1 MICDNPKQRK
11 IIHVDADAFYVSV
24 EELDNPSLKG
34 KPVVVGHDGPRGV
47 VSTANYVAR
56 QYGIHSAQPIAVA
69 HRLCSKLIV
78 VEPHFSRYKE
88 MSRRMHDIFHEYTDI
103 IEPLSLDEAYL
114 DVTDNKPGME
124 MAVDIAR
131 EIKQKIREATGLT
144 VSAGVSYCKFLA
156 KVASDFRKPDGLCT
170 VHPQKALEFIDNL
183 KVEQFWGVGE
193 KTAQHMHDMGV
204 YSGRQLRNLTLEQL
218 TTQFGKMGK
227 VFYDFAR
234 GIDDRPVITEWIRK
248 SVGCERTYV
257 NDLTKQDDMLTELD
271 VLADEL
277 EARLTRNS
285 FKGRTL
291 VLKVK
296 FSDFKQIT
304 HSITGNELVESKNQ
318 IMGMARQLLDEVD
331 FQQRPVRLLGI
342 TVTNPVEEDFRR
354 GPIQLYIEWPPYPD
368 EIIQS

>member
-1 MICDNPKQRK
+1 MNHRK
-11 IIHVDADAFYVSV
+11 IIHVDADAFFVSV

-56 QYGIHSAQPIAVA
+56 QYGVHSAQPIAVA
-69 HRLCSKLIV
+69 HRLCPKLV
-78 VEPHFSRYKE
+78 VIEPHFNRYKE
-88 MSRRMHDIFHEYTDI
+88 VSRQMHDIFHEYTDI
-103 IEPLSLDEAYL
+103 VEPLSLDEAYL
-114 DVTDNKPGME
+114 DVTDNKSGKD

-183 KVEQFWGVGE
+183 KIEQFWGVGE
-193 KTAQHMHDMGV
+193 KTAQHMHDLGV
-204 YSGRQLRNLTLEQL
+204 FTGKQLRNLTLEQL
-218 TTQFGKMGK
+218 TAQFGKMGK
-227 VFYDFAR
+227 VFHDFAR
-234 GIDDRPVITEWIRK
+234 GIDDRPVITEWTRK
-248 SVGCERTYV
+248 SLGCERTYV
-257 NDLTKQDDMLTELD
+257 NDLTSQDDMLTELD
-271 VLADEL
+271 ILAGEL
-277 EARLTRNS
+277 ESRLARNS

-296 FSDFKQIT
+296 FSDFKQTT
-304 HSITGNELVESKNQ
+304 HSITGNEVVESRGQ
-318 IMGMARQLLDEVD
+318 IMNLVKQLIDEVD

-342 TVTNPVEEDFRR
+342 TVTNPVEDEIRR

-368 EIIQS
+368 ETPPTNSFP

>member
-1 MICDNPKQRK
+1 MKQRK

-56 QYGIHSAQPIAVA
+56 QYGIHSALSIAMA
-69 HRLCSKLIV
+69 HRLCPSLVV
-78 VEPHFSRYKE
+78 VEPHFNRYKE
-88 MSRRMHDIFHEYTDI
+88 MSRQMHDIFHEYTDI
-103 IEPLSLDEAYL
+103 VEPLSLDEAYL
-114 DVTDNKPGME
+114 DVTENKRGMD

-193 KTAQHMHDMGV
+193 KTAQHMHNMGV
-204 YSGRQLRNLTLEQL
+204 FTGKQLRKLTLSQL
-218 TTQFGKMGK
+218 TAQFGKMGK
-227 VFYDFAR
+227 VFHDFAR
-234 GIDDRPVITEWIRK
+234 GIDDRPVITEWVRK
-248 SVGCERTYV
+248 SVGCERTYI
-257 NDLTKQDDMLTELD
+257 NDLTRQEDMMAELAI
-271 VLADEL
+271 LADEL
-277 EARLTRNS
+277 EGRLARNK

-296 FSDFKQIT
+296 FSDFRQTT
-304 HSITGNELVESKNQ
+304 HSITENTVIEHKEKIMALV
-318 IMGMARQLLDEVD
+318 GQLLEEVN
-331 FQQRPVRLLGI
+331 FQQKDVRLLGI
-342 TVTNPVEEDFRR
+342 TVTNPVEDEVRR
-354 GPIQLYIEWPPYPD
+354 GPIQLYIEWPPYPIPEKD
-368 EIIQS
+368 AE